1 MKDKGLNI
9 IIIVLV
15 SLILGLGIYMVFFNK
30 EAEITSVRLSK
41 NSLNLYIGGSEKID
55 VSLEN
60 INLEDLLWKSDNESV
75 ASVSDGIVK
84 GNNAGS
90 TTITIYTKDGKINDK
105 CIVEVSKKNIEKI
118 EIDKQK
124 IELLVGNTEKINA
137 TITPEEL
144 KDEKLTWLSD
154 NEGIARVDGNGLVT
168 GAGEGETTI
177 KVTGG
182 NAVSECVV
190 KVSLPEPVIEPTPK
204 EEVKEPVKEE
214 PKKQPEKKPVQQ
226 EQPKTPS
233 KVEMHFI
240 NADGYYDDAILIR
253 SDKATIFIDGGRGKN
268 AVVKYLK
275 DLKVTKIDYVIG
287 SHTEYDHI
295 DAQGEVIRQ
304 FNVGHALYPNSIT
317 RCGCSCE
324 SSDVWNVNSALK
336 SKNMEPEVQSV
347 PSKLVIGDMTLYFIA
362 PFKIGC
368 NKNNNSFIF
377 ILQFGNN
384 KFMFTGDADS
394 VFNNE
399 NELVANAKSLG
410 LSGIEVDVFKYP
422 HHGNETLADK
432 LFDTMKVK
440 SIIVPNVNASQ
451 HPTTIFRDKMNK
463 KGIKLYRQSDSKTGN
478 ILITS
483 DGNNINFTMDVMA
496 ITYAK

>member
-1 MKDKGLNI
+1 MRDKGLNI
-9 IIIVLV
+9 IIGVLII
-15 SLILGLGIYMVFFNK
+15 LILGLSIYLMFFNK
-30 EAEITSVRLSK
+30 EPEITSVKLSK
-41 NSLNLYIGGSEKID
+41 NNLNLYIGSSEKID
-55 VSLEN
+55 VLLEN
-60 INLEDLLWKSDNESV
+60 INLDDLLWKSDNELV
-75 ASVSDGIVK
+75 ASVMNGVIK

-90 TTITIYTKDGKINDK
+90 TTITVYTKNGKINDK
-105 CIVEVSKKNIEKI
+105 CIVEVSKKVIEGI
-118 EIDKQK
+118 EFDKK
-124 IELLVGNTEKINA
+124 NIELLVGNTEKINA
-137 TITPEEL
+137 TIIPDEL
-144 KDEKLTWLSD
+144 KNEKLNWLSD
-154 NEGIARVDGNGLVT
+154 NESIAIVDGNGVVT
-168 GAGEGETTI
+168 GVGEGKTTI
-177 KVTGG
+177 KATGG
-182 NAVSECVV
+182 NAVSECEV
-190 KVSLPEPVIEPTPK
+190 KVSVPEPIVEPIPK
-204 EEVKEPVKEE
+204 EEPVKEE
-214 PKKQPEKKPVQQ
+214 IPKQPEKKPTP
-226 EQPKTPS
+226 EPPKTSS

-240 NADGYYDDAILIR
+240 NADSYYDDAILIR

-268 AVVKYLK
+268 AVIKYLN
-275 DLKVTKIDYVIG
+275 DLRIKTIDYVIG

-304 FNVGHALYPNSIT
+304 FDVKHALYPNSIT
-317 RCGCSCE
+317 NCGCSCE
-324 SSDVWNVNSALK
+324 SKDVRNVTSALG
-336 SKNMEPEVQSV
+336 SKNMQPEVQSV

-399 NELVANAKSLG
+399 NQLVANAKSLG

-422 HHGNETLADK
+422 HHGNETLSDK
-432 LFDTMKVK
+432 LFDTMNVK

-451 HPTTIFRDKMNK
+451 HPSVIFREKMNK
-463 KGIKLYRQSDSKTGN
+463 KGIKVYRQSDSKTGN

-483 DGNNINFTMDVMA
+483 DGNNIDFTMDVMA